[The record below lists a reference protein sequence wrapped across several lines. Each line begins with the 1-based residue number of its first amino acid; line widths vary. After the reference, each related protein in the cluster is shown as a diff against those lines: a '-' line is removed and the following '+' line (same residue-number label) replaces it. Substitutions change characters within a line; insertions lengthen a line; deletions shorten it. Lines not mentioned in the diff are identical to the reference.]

1 MKNTLDSKIE
11 PNQRENKNY
20 GSIWLWCISE
30 GYTEVPNE
38 EEICFSKEGKI
49 TNFIIEFDKSKEDLL
64 KCIHKA
70 KSRYDYIY
78 VVINDS
84 SKHRELEKIIPDYC
98 GIFCNS
104 NAFGTGNVTQIF
116 REAK

>member
-1 MKNTLDSKIE
+1 MYSQKE
-11 PNQRENKNY
+11 PEPKDNFKF
-20 GSIWLWCISE
+20 GAIWLWCLSD
-30 GYTEVPNE
+30 GYEEVPNK

-84 SKHRELEKIIPDYC
+84 SKYRELVKIIPEFC
-98 GIFCNS
+98 GIFCDS
-104 NAFGTGNVTQIF
+104 NAFGTGKVTQIF
-116 REAK
+116 RDAK

>member
-1 MKNTLDSKIE
+1 MKNKKE
-11 PNQRENKNY
+11 PNQRESKNF
-20 GSIWLWCISE
+20 GSIWLWCLSE

-38 EEICFSKEGKI
+38 EEICFVKEGKT
-49 TNFIIEFDKSKEDLL
+49 TNFIIELNRSKEDLL
-64 KCIHKA
+64 TCIHNSKE
-70 KSRYDYIY
+70 KYDYIY

-84 SKHRELEKIIPDYC
+84 SKYRESAKIIPDYC

-116 REAK
+116 RKAK

>member
-30 GYTEVPNE
+30 GYEEAFDTED
-38 EEICFSKEGKI
+38 ICFIKEGKT

-64 KCIHKA
+64 TCIHNSKE
-70 KSRYDYIY
+70 KYDYIY

>member
-1 MKNTLDSKIE
+1 MKNKKEL
-11 PNQRENKNY
+11 NQRENKNF
-20 GSIWLWCISE
+20 GSIWLWCLSE
-30 GYTEVPNE
+30 GYEEALNTED
-38 EEICFSKEGKI
+38 ICFIKEGKI
-49 TNFIIEFDKSKEDLL
+49 TNFIIGCDKSKEDLL

>member
-1 MKNTLDSKIE
+1 MKNDFNLQNTTEQTKDSMF
-11 PNQRENKNY
+11 
-20 GSIWLWCISE
+20 GAIWLWCISE
-30 GYTEVPNE
+30 GYEEAFDTED
-38 EEICFSKEGKI
+38 ICFIKEGKT

-64 KCIHKA
+64 TCIHNSKE
-70 KSRYDYIY
+70 KYDYIY

>member
-11 PNQRENKNY
+11 PNQRKNKNF

-30 GYTEVPNE
+30 GYEEVLNTED
-38 EEICFSKEGKI
+38 ICFIKEGKI
-49 TNFIIEFDKSKEDLL
+49 TNFIIVSNKSKEDLL
-64 KCIHKA
+64 TCIHKA

-84 SKHRELEKIIPDYC
+84 SKRKELAKIIPEFC
-98 GIFCNS
+98 GIFCDS
-104 NAFGTGNVTQIF
+104 NAFELGQVTQIF
-116 REAK
+116 REPI